1 MRTPERPDN
10 ETARLQDLHAYGV
23 IEPGSEP
30 IFQVITELAA
40 MICGT
45 RFAVLALIDTEQWC
59 VQASHGLN
67 FQNRSRDD
75 TICAHAILENDV
87 FEVPNISADERF
99 FDNPALNA
107 HPRLRFYAG
116 GQLLSNRGNAV
127 GMLCVLDSEPGE
139 LDENQR
145 NSLRQLSRIGIAILE
160 ARRKA
165 PDAADWMSG
174 WIANVTDEVYIR
186 DPESMQ
192 YLFANDAALRRAGC
206 SLAQLLAGEH
216 LCKPEGDDVDFPEYV
231 RRLQSGEFSLSFE
244 AIRNTVEANFQ
255 TVDVSWSLLKTADS
269 SAILSIVRERRG
281 V

>member
-1 MRTPERPDN
+1 MRTPDRPDN

-23 IEPGSEP
+23 IDSSSEP

-45 RFAVLALIDTEQWC
+45 RFAVISLIDSEHMW
-59 VQASHGLN
+59 VHSSHGLN
-67 FQNRSRDD
+67 FQHISRDD
-75 TICAHAILENDV
+75 SICGHAILETDV

-99 FDNPALNA
+99 FDNPVLTG

-116 GQLLSNRGNAV
+116 GQLWSGRGNAV
-127 GMLCVLDSEPGE
+127 GMLCVMDSEPGE

-145 NSLRQLSRIGIAILE
+145 NSLRQLSRLGIAVLE
-160 ARRKA
+160 AGRKA
-165 PDAADWMSG
+165 PVATNWLSG

-192 YLFANDAALRRAGC
+192 YLFANNAALRRAGC
-206 SLAQLLAGEH
+206 SLAQLLKGEH
-216 LCKPEGDDVDFPEYV
+216 LCKLEGDDGDFPAYV
-231 RRLQSGEFSLSFE
+231 RRLQSGESSLSFE
-244 AIRNTVEANFQ
+244 ATRNTVEANSQ
-255 TVDVSWSLLKTADS
+255 RVDVSWSLLNTAGS